1 MQCIISVTDSAGPVA
16 VSLSEDNG
24 NSISGTDVTTSFV
37 TSGNGGSDVS
47 NLPSPNNSE
56 EPLPSEL
63 WSTPILVQVSVLHT
77 NTHTYTHTHMH
88 TRMHTHK
95 YTHAYTHTHTIVYP
109 QHVYMDVQMHGE

>member
-37 TSGNGGSDVS
+37 TSGNGSGDVS
-47 NLPSPNNSE
+47 NLLSPNNSE

-63 WSTPILVQVSVLHT
+63 WSTPILVQVSVLHKHT
-77 NTHTYTHTHMH
+77 HIHTCTHACTHANTHMRTHIH
-88 TRMHTHK
+88 T
-95 YTHAYTHTHTIVYP
+95 
-109 QHVYMDVQMHGE
+109 Q